1 VDTRTEILIQQTLS
15 RLLKDRTSFVV
26 AQRLSAIRNANQVL
40 VLEEGKVVERATTTY
55 GGNLT
60 KRTRARAAPCCV
72 NSP

>member
-60 KRTRARAAPCCV
+60 KMAAA
-72 NSP
+72 